1 MGVRSSLCFVK
12 KGKKTYTF
20 TTGFCLKSCTQIKKI
35 IKNLFSPSACFSFL
49 KILFPIQADN
59 VVLHACASMAHCK
72 PAFAELL
79 LPLAF
84 ADLALHGTADD
95 SDSTAHRVATAITQ
109 GLLPG
114 CSKQPKAMRLL
125 LRCLNHLR
133 GMYLDGV
140 KRSTLPA
147 NAPKIPHQRPLIATE
162 VSSWRKVYWVDVDY
176 LKLAEAAI
184 ASRAYFSALIYVET
198 WCEEANGGRL
208 ALPLVETQPR
218 RVEADALLLQIFS
231 SIEEPDSLYAV
242 ARSNDL
248 LPQLKRFEREGNW
261 ADALASWDLAL
272 QLMGPARSG
281 GDGDGK
287 SGGEFGSS
295 FSVVS
300 NISREEAQSG
310 ILRCLSNLG
319 ASNLLWIANNAAT
332 NGGSGA
338 SATAATANAVGN
350 SYSATGPYDNTAA
363 TAAAAELGQWT
374 PLDPGSGEESKAA
387 DSGLSAAVAA
397 LAFGSA
403 ERCAQAVVSARRAL
417 VAALAT
423 AGLESTGDVNPALV
437 RLQMLHE
444 VTEAWEL
451 KWPELPDLGSV
462 GSPSKAG
469 IAGGRGMAYD
479 GMEID
484 TLEDQVELQRTLD
497 LWQGREKSAGARYAL
512 LAPLQDLRRELLRVL
527 RAPAAEADCLVQSAA
542 AARKSHQF
550 GRATGLLMRLR
561 NLAQSGVVPALAA
574 PDASWRVEEAKALW
588 ARGQTDSALTTLR
601 GLLTTT
607 ESASQHD
614 HPSSGAISGIGS
626 SSQSALIISYVQAL
640 AGKWMARTKTESS
653 STVMDLLKTACSGKL
668 AWEPRTSRIFY
679 RLAQYSGELYR
690 GVLDRRNSTEWAT
703 AQAVLKQKKEELA
716 ARTQRFTERF
726 ASKPNTPAAGLMRQ
740 TIRQLSLQVKDDE
753 NRAREL
759 EEQEHE
765 FRLLALD
772 GYGQC
777 LTTGDKYDLP
787 SLFNIVQI
795 WLAHPE
801 DPHVNTSVNTT
812 FTEVPSHKFLPLVTQ
827 VASRLSTLPER
838 AQIIKQQQ
846 GKKGSGPSSHHH
858 QEGVDFQ
865 SILHR
870 MLERLGKEHP
880 FHTLLHIF
888 ALKNGN
894 RGSDGKV
901 VQGGV
906 GGGELTYVAD
916 QDKVTAA
923 GSVLQNI
930 AATNERLKVV
940 VGELQVAI
948 ECYIQLAALGVAKEQ
963 RTLVFPANLRRQLM

>member
-1 MGVRSSLCFVK
+1 MAN
-12 KGKKTYTF
+12 F
-20 TTGFCLKSCTQIKKI
+20 T
-35 IKNLFSPSACFSFL
+35 SFL
-49 KILFPIQADN
+49 FMVLQADN
-59 VVLHACASMAHCK
+59 VVLHACAPMARCK

-84 ADLALHGTADD
+84 ADLALHGTAED

-109 GLLPG
+109 GLLPW
-114 CSKQPKAMRLL
+114 CSKQPKGMRLL

-133 GMYLDGV
+133 GMYLDGT
-140 KRSTLPA
+140 KRATVPVNSST
-147 NAPKIPHQRPLIATE
+147 NQQKIPNQRPLIASE
-162 VSSWRKVYWVDVDY
+162 VATWRKVYWVDLDY

-184 ASRAYFSALIYVET
+184 SCRAYFSSLIYVET

-208 ALPLVETQPR
+208 GLPPIETQPR
-218 RVEADALLLQIFS
+218 RAEADALLLQIYS
-231 SIEEPDSLYAV
+231 NIEEPDGLYAV

-272 QLMGPARSG
+272 QLMGPAVNGGSG
-281 GDGDGK
+281 GDAAAGAGG
-287 SGGEFGSS
+287 SGSAALNSS
-295 FSVVS
+295 SSSSVVA

-319 ASNLLWIANNAAT
+319 ASNLLWIANNAARG
-332 NGGSGA
+332 NGSA
-338 SATAATANAVGN
+338 AAAPATASTAITGSFSAPSLSN
-350 SYSATGPYDNTAA
+350 SD

-374 PLDPGSGEESKAA
+374 PLDPGTGEESKAA

-397 LAFGSA
+397 LATGSA
-403 ERCAQAVVSARRAL
+403 ERCAQAVTSARRAL

-444 VTEAWEL
+444 VTEAWEI
-451 KWPELPDLGSV
+451 KWPELPDLGSI

-469 IAGGRGMAYD
+469 AAGGVAYHD
-479 GMEID
+479 GMDID
-484 TLEDQVELQRTLD
+484 SLEDHVEFQRTLH
-497 LWQGREKSAGARYAL
+497 LWQGRERSAEARYNL

-527 RAPAAEADCLVQSAA
+527 HAPAAEADCLVQSAA
-542 AARKSHQF
+542 AARKAHQF
-550 GRATGLLMRLR
+550 GRATGSLMRLR

-574 PDASWRVEEAKALW
+574 PAASWRVEEAKALW
-588 ARGQTDSALTTLR
+588 ARGQTDSALTTIR
-601 GLLTTT
+601 GLISTTANA
-607 ESASQHD
+607 ASREEHL
-614 HPSSGAISGIGS
+614 STAAAALGIGS
-626 SSQSALIISYVQAL
+626 CSQGALNKNYVQAL
-640 AGKWMARTKTESS
+640 AGKWMAQTKTESS
-653 STVMDLLKTACSGKL
+653 STVMDLLKTACSGEQIQE
-668 AWEPRTSRIFY
+668 ARTSRIYY

-690 GVLDRRNSTEWAT
+690 GVLDRRSSTEWAT

-716 ARTQRFTERF
+716 ARTQRYNERF
-726 ASKPNTPAAGLMRQ
+726 SARQNTHAAGMMRQ
-740 TIRQLSLQVKDDE
+740 TMRQLSLQVEVDE
-753 NRAREL
+753 KRAQEL

-777 LTTGDKYDLP
+777 LATGDKYDLP

-801 DPHVNTSVNTT
+801 DQHVNASVNITLND
-812 FTEVPSHKFLPLVTQ
+812 VPSHKFLPLVTQ
-827 VASRLSTLPER
+827 VASRLSTNTTSS
-838 AQIIKQQQ
+838 Q
-846 GKKGSGPSSHHH
+846 GK
-858 QEGVDFQ
+858 DFQ

-870 MLERLGKEHP
+870 MLERLGREHP
-880 FHTLLHIF
+880 FHMLLQIY

-894 RGSDGKV
+894 RGADGKV

-916 QDKVTAA
+916 QDKVAAA

-940 VGELQVAI
+940 VSELQVATD
-948 ECYIQLAALGVAKEQ
+948 CYIEVAAYPVKKDDKNIA
-963 RTLVFPANLRRQLM
+963 FPANLRRKLMYVHHIFFLIF

>member
-1 MGVRSSLCFVK
+1 M
-12 KGKKTYTF
+12 
-20 TTGFCLKSCTQIKKI
+20 
-35 IKNLFSPSACFSFL
+35 
-49 KILFPIQADN
+49 
-59 VVLHACASMAHCK
+59 VLHACASMAHCK
-72 PAFAELL
+72 PVFAELL

-84 ADLALHGTADD
+84 ADLALHGTAED
-95 SDSTAHRVATAITQ
+95 SDSTSFKVATAITQ

-133 GMYLDGV
+133 GMYLDGI
-140 KRSTLPA
+140 KRA
-147 NAPKIPHQRPLIATE
+147 NPSAASQKIPNQRPLIASE
-162 VSSWRKVYWVDVDY
+162 VASWRKVYWVDLDY

-184 ASRAYFSALIYVET
+184 SCRAYFSALMYVET
-198 WCEEANGGRL
+198 WCEHANNGRL
-208 ALPLVETQPR
+208 ALPSVETEPR
-218 RVEADALLLQIFS
+218 RAEADALLLQIYS
-231 SIEEPDSLYAV
+231 NIEEPDGLYAV

-272 QLMGPARSG
+272 QLMGPASCGGNGNFYVTATGAIAAVTASDAVASGSG
-281 GDGDGK
+281 GS
-287 SGGEFGSS
+287 SG
-295 FSVVS
+295 SVVA
-300 NISREEAQSG
+300 NISREEAHSG

-319 ASNLLWIANNAAT
+319 ASNLLWIANNAAQS
-332 NGGSGA
+332 GGGA
-338 SATAATANAVGN
+338 AGGRGATTALGPASFSAPSPSAA
-350 SYSATGPYDNTAA
+350 D
-363 TAAAAELGQWT
+363 TAAAAELAQWT
-374 PLDPGSGEESKAA
+374 PLDPGAGEESKAA

-397 LAFGSA
+397 LATGSA
-403 ERCAQAVVSARRAL
+403 ERCAQAVTSARRAL

-462 GSPSKAG
+462 GSPTKAG
-469 IAGGRGMAYD
+469 KAGGID
-479 GMEID
+479 HESMEID
-484 TLEDQVELQRTLD
+484 GLEDCIEFQRTLN

-542 AARKSHQF
+542 AARKACQF
-550 GRATGLLMRLR
+550 GRATGSLMRLR
-561 NLAQSGVVPALAA
+561 NLAQSGLVPALAA

-588 ARGQTDSALTTLR
+588 ARGQTDSALSSIR
-601 GLLTTT
+601 GLISIKNN
-607 ESASQHD
+607 SASQQQRLD
-614 HPSSGAISGIGS
+614 SSDVSIGIGS
-626 SSQSALIISYVQAL
+626 SSQSALNKNYVQAL

-653 STVMDLLKTACSGKL
+653 SAVMKLLKEACSEEQIQE
-668 AWEPRTSRIFY
+668 ARTSRIYY

-690 GVLDRRNSTEWAT
+690 GVLDRRSSSEWAT
-703 AQAVLKQKKEELA
+703 AQAVLKQKKEELS
-716 ARTQRFTERF
+716 ARTQRYNERYS
-726 ASKPNTPAAGLMRQ
+726 SKPNTPAAGMMRQ
-740 TIRQLSLQVKDDE
+740 TMRQLSVQVQVDE
-753 NRAREL
+753 NRVREL

-777 LTTGDKYDLP
+777 LVTGNKYDLP

-801 DPHVNTSVNTT
+801 DQHVNTSVNTT
-812 FTEVPSHKFLPLVTQ
+812 LSDVPSHKFLPLVTQ
-827 VASRLSTLPER
+827 VASRLSTLPEIQR
-838 AQIIKQQQ
+838 
-846 GKKGSGPSSHHH
+846 
-858 QEGVDFQ
+858 EGVTFQ

-870 MLERLGKEHP
+870 MLERLGREHP
-880 FHTLLHIF
+880 FHTLLQIY

-916 QDKVTAA
+916 QDKVIAA
-923 GSVLQNI
+923 GAVLETI
-930 AATNERLKVV
+930 AATNERLKMVV
-940 VGELQVAI
+940 SDLLVATD
-948 ECYIQLAALGVAKEQ
+948 CYIELAAHAVKKTDTSIA
-963 RTLVFPANLRRQLM
+963 FPANLRRKLMYVFLITTLYCCIHIFLSIL